1 MVVRNSLCL
10 WGRSNCVEGKALGF
24 KKWVPKKAQIEKP
37 IILFVV
43 LFNYYKLE
51 YVLTCFDFTWK
62 AMNMKFVNCSSHK
75 SMSNTK
81 EMCFC
86 AEYFFPR
93 DQFVTRLSA
102 PAA

>member
-1 MVVRNSLCL
+1 MSWWLGIHYVF
-10 WGRSNCVEGKALGF
+10 GAHKNCVEGKALGY

-86 AEYFFPR
+86 AEYFFPEIN
-93 DQFVTRLSA
+93 L
-102 PAA
+102 